1 MEQNTEIPVSSVFI
15 EDSSDGFTADQR
27 IFWSGVR
34 SRSIFARC
42 LACFDK
48 TPDAAYERYRGR
60 GQRDESSWDQPTAA
74 DTTELCSRGAVAAVR
89 SVGSGTVMSYVS
101 TISNNRFLSSTE
113 FTTAA
118 S

>member
-1 MEQNTEIPVSSVFI
+1 MGGFALFGGRIATAGKRKLGHAIGGTNTEIPVSSVFI

-42 LACFDK
+42 LASFDK

-60 GQRDESSWDQPTAA
+60 GQRDENSWDQPTAA
-74 DTTELCSRGAVAAVR
+74 DTTELCS
-89 SVGSGTVMSYVS
+89 
-101 TISNNRFLSSTE
+101 
-113 FTTAA
+113 
-118 S
+118 

>member
-48 TPDAAYERYRGR
+48 TPDAAYERHRGR
-60 GQRDESSWDQPTAA
+60 GDGVGVRETKA
-74 DTTELCSRGAVAAVR
+74 RG
-89 SVGSGTVMSYVS
+89 
-101 TISNNRFLSSTE
+101 INLPL
-113 FTTAA
+113 
-118 S
+118 